1 MRRIIHLVVIVLSLL
16 LVVFATNAQVNE
28 ERTGYILHLAKAGVI
43 TPLEEDRYLMMLSN
57 TADFNAVVLVEPE
70 LFLFNYSLS
79 DFVGDWENA
88 NSIEPLLANAIL
100 EIDNMA
106 IEVELTVATT
116 AYDLLEDTFSY
127 EVRFVGELPESWV
140 NKKGELLEEITFER
154 ATLAIDVNEELTAAL
169 RAGQELRLSSTR
181 GGSANPPFP

>member
-1 MRRIIHLVVIVLSLL
+1 MRKITHLIVMIASLFV
-16 LVVFATNAQVNE
+16 VVFATNAQVSE

-88 NSIEPLLANAIL
+88 NSIESLVANALL

-106 IEVELTVATT
+106 IQVEITVATSG
-116 AYDLLEDTFSY
+116 YDLLENTFSY

-140 NKKGELLEEITFER
+140 DKKGELLQEITFER
-154 ATLAIDVNEELTAAL
+154 ATLAIDVNEEITAAL
-169 RAGQELRLSSTR
+169 RAGQEQRLSSTR